1 MDEAY
6 DATAV
11 NGTLRG
17 GEGLYRFD
25 QRVVDGAV
33 NGAASVTRLA
43 GDLSD
48 LSDQNLVDRAV
59 NLIGEILGAASTRF
73 RRLQTGLF
81 QNYALLM
88 LFAVVLLAGALT
100 LWS

>member
-1 MDEAY
+1 M
-6 DATAV
+6 
-11 NGTLRG
+11 
-17 GEGLYRFD
+17 
-25 QRVVDGAV
+25 
-33 NGAASVTRLA
+33 
-43 GDLSD
+43 
-48 LSDQNLVDRAV
+48 DRAV
-59 NLIGEILGAASTRF
+59 NLVAEILAAASTRF